1 MGEKAPDR
9 RTLKTKKAIRDAFA
23 ELLTEK
29 ELRKVSVQ
37 EIADKADINRATFYK
52 HYLDVYDLYDKIEQ
66 EILVEIGMLVLRLG
80 ELSSDK
86 FFSALTDYIDENRTV
101 FRMIFSTNGKAAL
114 RAQFDKC
121 MEGLFRQIESER
133 LNIDVND
140 KKLLYQSCYR
150 SQGCI
155 AVISKWVTDNF
166 SESKDFIVKTV
177 SELDTNTEQLAR
189 LGPRKAVEKRSG
201 IF

>member
-52 HYLDVYDLYDKIEQ
+52 HYLDVYDLYDKTEQ

-86 FFSALTDYIDENRTV
+86 F
-101 FRMIFSTNGKAAL
+101 FSTNGKAAL